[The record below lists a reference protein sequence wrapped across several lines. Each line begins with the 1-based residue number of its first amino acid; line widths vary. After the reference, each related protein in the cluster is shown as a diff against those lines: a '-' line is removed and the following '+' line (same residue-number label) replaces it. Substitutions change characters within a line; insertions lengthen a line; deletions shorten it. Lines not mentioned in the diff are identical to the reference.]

1 MARVKIAGTS
11 GASENTIVFSSAGGH
26 SHNGQNSSLIDSTA
40 YSMYDF
46 SPTFVGTEVN
56 PDRAV
61 RQENNRIAFED
72 VIKRVVNNSV
82 LAPAGIRLEPGS
94 LNGSLI
100 IANTITANQLAAN
113 TITASEISAGTITA
127 NELSSNIVLINNRI
141 TSQNWNGTIQANGTI
156 YSNGIGSAGWAI
168 TNTHAVFDSTLIRG
182 SIAANSIVTPGLTI
196 YANGAITSN
205 NFSTTTT
212 GVVTATNAVLSGSI
226 TSSSGTIGGWTIQS
240 NRLYGGSTYLY
251 SNGQITSGNFNVT
264 SGGVLSATG
273 ASISGTL
280 TSSAG
285 TIGGW
290 TINASSISAGS
301 TALYSNGYVSAA
313 SGSFSG
319 AITASS
325 GSFSGT
331 ITSGGAHFGVMVPGG
346 GYYKGINLSPN
357 SSTQFQSCF
366 LRGDGGEVYL
376 RADNGSQWIKFENGT
391 VQINAVGFSVDGGS
405 ATFSGAITAGSIT
418 GTAIS
423 AGSITG
429 TNIYGSSITSDS
441 SILVG
446 SSTSLG
452 YMSLNTGSDLIVNG
466 MRFQNRQYAGWHNT
480 FYPYTDGQYDLSVVT
495 NPSAGVYRWD
505 NIYYLGSIVDQSDR
519 REKNTIEDSDLG
531 LDFINMLRPVSYFKN
546 ASKKY
551 GRQDENGNYLRD
563 ENENILYDIAPGKRR
578 HYGLIAQEVRQVIS
592 DLGKTSFDFSGWGQH
607 DPDDPESEQTLTYM
621 EFISPAIKAIQ
632 ELSEKVT
639 SLEARLQA
647 LEAV

>member
-1 MARVKIAGTS
+1 MARIRIASSS
-11 GASENTIVFSSAGGH
+11 GASENTIVFSPAGGH
-26 SHNGQNSSLIDSTA
+26 SHNGRNSSLIDSTA
-40 YSMYDF
+40 YSVYDF

-72 VIKRVVNNSV
+72 LIKRVVNNSV

-141 TSQNWNGTIQANGTI
+141 TSQNWDGTILANGTI
-156 YSNGIGSAGWAI
+156 LSNNIGNTGWAI

-182 SIAANSIVTPGLTI
+182 SVAANSLVTPNLTI
-196 YANGAITSN
+196 SNTGAIISTSFN
-205 NFSTTTT
+205 VTAGGN
-212 GVVTATNAVLSGSI
+212 VTATNANITGTITSGSG
-226 TSSSGTIGGWTIQS
+226 SIGGWTIDTA
-240 NRLYGGSTYLY
+240 RIYGGSTYLY
-251 SNGQITSGNFNVT
+251 SNGSMAIGATTLAANGRITN
-264 SGGVLSATG
+264 GGFTLSAAGALTATG
-273 ASISGTL
+273 VNISG
-280 TSSAG
+280 A
-285 TIGGW
+285 I
-290 TINASSISAGS
+290 
-301 TALYSNGYVSAA
+301 TAT

-319 AITASS
+319 SITASS

-331 ITSGGAHFGVMVPGG
+331 ITSGGTHFGVMIPGG
-346 GYYKGINLSPN
+346 GYYQGINLSPD

-366 LRGDGGEVYL
+366 IRGNGGEVYL
-376 RADNGSQWIKFENGT
+376 RADNGSQWIKFENGS
-391 VQINAVGFSVDGGS
+391 VQINAVGFNLNGGS
-405 ATFSGAITAGSIT
+405 ATFSGTINAGTIN
-418 GTAIS
+418 GTTI
-423 AGSITG
+423 
-429 TNIYGSSITSDS
+429 NGSSIVADS

-452 YMSLNTGSDLIVNG
+452 YLKLATSDDVVVNG
-466 MRFQNRQYAGWHNT
+466 MRFQNRQYAGWHNS
-480 FYPYTDGQYDLSVVT
+480 FYPYTDNEYDLSVVT

-505 NIYYLGSIVDQSDR
+505 NIYYVGSIVDQSDR
-519 REKNTIEDSDLG
+519 RTKNTIEDSDLG

-546 ASKKY
+546 AHKKI
-551 GRQDENGNYLRD
+551 GIQDENGDYLRD
-563 ENENILYDIAPGKRR
+563 ENENILYDLLPGKRR

-607 DPDDPESEQTLTYM
+607 DPEDPESEQTLTYM

-632 ELSEKVT
+632 ELSAKVT
-639 SLEARLQA
+639 SIEARLQA
-647 LEAV
+647 LEGV